1 MLPHCFAL
9 ILAGGVGTRLWP
21 VSRKQ
26 RAKQHLA
33 LLGRQTLLVGTYRRM
48 RRLLSPSRIFV
59 ATHRDDVPMIRAQLP
74 QLSTNQII
82 SEPVSRGTG
91 AAIGYGLL
99 HILKQDASALVMTIN
114 ADAFLADER
123 RWLAGLRTAYETAR
137 HAPTQLLIV
146 GVRPRTPE
154 TGYGYIRAGRRVGV
168 YQGFPLFTVKSFEE
182 KPTRA
187 VAARYLK
194 SRSYYWNTTVLC
206 GSAEHIFGLYKKYMP
221 QTFHVLSAM
230 RAHPNSALFH
240 RLPISDINYDLLEKA
255 HNMLLLAVD
264 KTGWADI
271 GHWQTVQELAPKQR
285 VAQHGPLVSLG
296 GSKNFIVS
304 PRQKLVAT
312 VGVSKL
318 LIIDTPDALLV
329 CDRSRAQ
336 DVKRVVT
343 VLKQRRLHQ
352 YV

>member
-1 MLPHCFAL
+1 MFSQCFAL

-21 VSRKQ
+21 VSR
-26 RAKQHLA
+26 RHTAKQHLA

-48 RRLLSPSRIFV
+48 RRLIRPSRIFV
-59 ATHRDDVPMIRAQLP
+59 ATHRDDVPMVRAQLP
-74 QLSTNQII
+74 QLPTNQIV

-99 HILKQDASALVMTIN
+99 HILKRDPRAFVMTIN
-114 ADAFLADER
+114 ADAFLAHEL
-123 RWLAGLRTAYETAR
+123 RWLAGLRTAYDAAR
-137 HAPTQLLIV
+137 HAPAQLLVV
-146 GVRPRTPE
+146 GVRPSTPE
-154 TGYGYIRAGRRVGV
+154 TGYGYIRAGRRISMHR
-168 YQGFPLFTVKSFEE
+168 GFPLFIVKSFQE

-187 VAARYLK
+187 VAAHYLK
-194 SRSYYWNTTVLC
+194 NREYYWNTTVLC
-206 GSAEHIFGLYKKYMP
+206 GSAEHILRLYQKYMP

-230 RAHPNSALFH
+230 RTHPNSALFH
-240 RLPISDINYDLLEKA
+240 RLPMSDINYDLLEKA
-255 HNMLLLAVD
+255 QDMLLLAVD
-264 KTGWADI
+264 GAGWMDI
-271 GHWQTVQELAPKQR
+271 GHWKILQELATKQR
-285 VAQHGPLVSLG
+285 AVHHGPSISLA
-296 GSKNFIVS
+296 GSGNFIVS

-336 DVKRVVT
+336 DVKQVVT
-343 VLKQRRLHQ
+343 LLKQRRLHQ